1 MKPEHGVL
9 MSTVALLWF
18 LLWMGPA
25 AGRCEPSSAL
35 EKGGVPDTATKTE
48 AAQMSFV
55 DMDFRDADIRDVIS
69 HVSEVT
75 GVNVIVDPRVQGPIT
90 VVSST
95 KVPVSEVFVFFQSVL
110 EVHGYTLVEAAGG
123 VIKIIP
129 SETAPGRNVET
140 RLPGE
145 SEIVEDR
152 LVTKV
157 VPLYHISPDDA
168 KRVLNPLVSE
178 SGVIVSHP
186 ASGSLIITDF
196 HPNIERL
203 EKIIKALDVSGP

>member
-1 MKPEHGVL
+1 
-9 MSTVALLWF
+9 
-18 LLWMGPA
+18 
-25 AGRCEPSSAL
+25 
-35 EKGGVPDTATKTE
+35 
-48 AAQMSFV
+48 
-55 DMDFRDADIRDVIS
+55 MDFEDVDIRDFIS
-69 HVSEVT
+69 HVSKMT
-75 GVNVIVDPRVQGPIT
+75 GINVIVDPRVQGRIT
-90 VVSST
+90 MVSSE
-95 KVPVSEVFVFFQSVL
+95 KVDVSEVFGFFQSVL

-129 SETAPGRNVET
+129 SETASGKNVET

-145 SEIVEDR
+145 SEIVQDR

-157 VPLYHISPDDA
+157 VPLYHMSPDDA
-168 KRVLNPLVSE
+168 KRVLSPLVSE
-178 SGVIVSHP
+178 SGIIVSHP